1 MRKKTKSLLQTYWC
15 STGGVTWQE
24 SNNGNEWLVSCSDS
38 PKYSQ
43 TAASYPRLLDRV
55 GDSEEREGDRNVGK
69 GCCTG
74 LTKQDDIQTAGTN
87 TDVQV
92 FFYFSQVVN
101 CYVFETE
108 LSNDLK

>member
-1 MRKKTKSLLQTYWC
+1 MR
-15 STGGVTWQE
+15 VTWQE

-55 GDSEEREGDRNVGK
+55 GDSEEREGDRNVEK
-69 GCCTG
+69 GCCTV

-87 TDVQV
+87 TNVQV
-92 FFYFSQVVN
+92 FFSFLKSSTVTFLKQ
-101 CYVFETE
+101 
-108 LSNDLK
+108 LSNDLKKKIALF